1 MKKNN
6 HNNVW
11 IDWIFGTFLLSFDSA
26 SWNSITMGITK
37 YLQSMRLF
45 WGSAEADL
53 ITSLIKSSDDIN
65 GIFWHQGLRI
75 LLLNYTYILSGY
87 QKLGWSP
94 MHLLE
99 LVFYYQASVIINLP
113 RVHCSNLAGKN
124 IFSTFCLFLNILFMR
139 LFKDSSL
146 GYSIIAN

>member
-1 MKKNN
+1 
-6 HNNVW
+6 
-11 IDWIFGTFLLSFDSA
+11 
-26 SWNSITMGITK
+26 MGITK

-75 LLLNYTYILSGY
+75 LLLNDTYILSGY

-113 RVHCSNLAGKN
+113 LETPGSLFKSLLEKTSFPPSVFFWIFCLWGYSRTAPWVIPLLQIKSNSNVNRAYILAG
-124 IFSTFCLFLNILFMR
+124 LAMM
-139 LFKDSSL
+139 
-146 GYSIIAN
+146 